1 MTQDSRPLSPHLQ
14 IYRWQ
19 ITMALSILHRATGIL
34 LSLGSVF
41 IVYWLLS
48 LSSGEDAFARAQGL
62 LVSLPGKIF
71 MLAWIAALFFHL
83 ANGVRHL
90 FWDVGLGFE
99 MPTVRRSGWVVV
111 VVAISLT
118 ALTWWLAS
126 GVQA

>member
-48 LSSGEDAFARAQGL
+48 LSSGEDAFARVQGL
-62 LVSLPGKIF
+62 LASLPGKIF
-71 MLAWIAALFFHL
+71 LLAWIAALFFHL

-99 MPTVRRSGWVVV
+99 MPTVRRSGWAVVV
-111 VVAISLT
+111 VTISLT
-118 ALTWWLAS
+118 GLTWWLAS
-126 GVQA
+126 GVQS